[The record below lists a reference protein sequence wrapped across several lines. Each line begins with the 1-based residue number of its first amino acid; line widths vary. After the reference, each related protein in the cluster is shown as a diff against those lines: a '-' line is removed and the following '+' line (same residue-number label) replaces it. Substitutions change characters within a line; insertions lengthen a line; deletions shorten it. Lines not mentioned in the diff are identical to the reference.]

1 MKFDLTTLL
10 SLSRPL
16 PAGRGL
22 AVAANSVCPFAV
34 AIPEPSLNSTFLLRA
49 AFLNLLSTQRS
60 CFTPPSLLF
69 FETLLS
75 KRSLLDMPFLE
86 TLFQNRSFKMFISE
100 CSFLK
105 RFFSKHSFQNS
116 LRRS

>member
-1 MKFDLTTLL
+1 MKFGLTTLL

-86 TLFQNRSFKMFISE
+86 TKSLFQNVHSRML
-100 CSFLK
+100 FLETL
-105 RFFSKHSFQNS
+105 FSGRSFQNS